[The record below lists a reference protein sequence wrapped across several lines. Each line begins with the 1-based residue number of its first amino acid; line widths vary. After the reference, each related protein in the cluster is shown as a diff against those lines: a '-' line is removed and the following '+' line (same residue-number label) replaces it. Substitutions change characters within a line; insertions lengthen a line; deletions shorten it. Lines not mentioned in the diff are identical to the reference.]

1 MRLGHSSIGRRRVRR
16 AGWFLLAS
24 VLLTAAMPF
33 AVRGQAPVDPEAA
46 GAAPAPAPAA
56 EPAPAPAGEPA
67 AAAPAAA
74 PGTPAGASQESLLEF
89 FFGALG
95 WKYVL
100 GFGIMSFAFVALLIL
115 NFLALRRQSVIPDA
129 LIQNFEAALN
139 EKNYQGAY
147 DMAKADESFL
157 GALLAAGMS
166 KLQQGY
172 DACEEAMNA
181 VGEDE
186 AMKLEHRL
194 SYIALIGS
202 LAPMLGLLG
211 TVDGMVASFMVI
223 ANSPT
228 TPSPAELAK
237 GISTALITTLVGLV
251 MAIPAIGFFA
261 YFKNLL
267 ARYIYDVGAVA
278 EGLMGRFKTVKK

>member
-1 MRLGHSSIGRRRVRR
+1 MRPGIYRGLRTGR
-16 AGWFLLAS
+16 LAAL
-24 VLLTAAMPF
+24 VLF
-33 AVRGQAPVDPEAA
+33 AA
-46 GAAPAPAPAA
+46 GAWMFSFAALDATAQQVDPDAAAAGGAPPAAAPAQPAAPATPGAPAAPAA
-56 EPAPAPAGEPA
+56 EE
-67 AAAPAAA
+67 
-74 PGTPAGASQESLLEF
+74 ESLLAF
-89 FFGALG
+89 FFNALG
-95 WKYVL
+95 VRYVVS
-100 GFGIMSFAFVALLIL
+100 FGIMSFAFVALLIL
-115 NFLALRRQSVIPDA
+115 NFLALRRQAVIPDA

-147 DMAKADESFL
+147 DLAKADESFL

-172 DACEEAMNA
+172 DASEAAMNET
-181 VGEDE
+181 GEDE

-194 SYIALIGS
+194 SYVALIGS

-223 ANSPT
+223 AKSPT

-261 YFKNLL
+261 YFKNKL
-267 ARYIYDVGAVA
+267 ARYIFDVGAVA
-278 EGLMGRFKTVKK
+278 EGLMSRFKTVKK

>member
-1 MRLGHSSIGRRRVRR
+1 MRLGHSSIRRQPGRR
-16 AGWFLLAS
+16 AGWFVLAA
-24 VLLTAAMPF
+24 VLLTASVPF
-33 AVRGQAPVDPEAA
+33 AVRGQPPVDPEAA
-46 GAAPAPAPAA
+46 GAAPAAAPAG
-56 EPAPAPAGEPA
+56 EPAPAPAAPDAATQAAATA
-67 AAAPAAA
+67 AAAGA
-74 PGTPAGASQESLLEF
+74 PQESMLEF
-89 FFGALG
+89 FFNALG
-95 WKYVL
+95 TKYVIS
-100 GFGIMSFAFVALLIL
+100 FGIMSFALVALLIL
-115 NFLALRRQSVIPDA
+115 NFLALRRQAVIPDA

-228 TPSPAELAK
+228 TPSPASLAK

-251 MAIPAIGFFA
+251 MAMPAIGFFA

-267 ARYIYDVGAVA
+267 ARYIFDVGAVA
-278 EGLMGRFKTVKK
+278 EGLMGRFKTAKK